1 MTHSTRKFITSLA
14 VVMLSSSPLLA
25 SAAGAGYKMAVI
37 EDAPGAEY
45 IKAGQFADAIALV
58 QAAKTTNTEP
68 FYRQVS
74 LCVSYSSTAQFD
86 LAETACNDAVQL
98 AATLQA
104 IPRSAKREMRAL
116 ALNNRGVM
124 NLMAGDK
131 VAALHDFMQAVRLD
145 SSEITLANLERLTV
159 SINGN
164 PVQEVALQAAE

>member
-1 MTHSTRKFITSLA
+1 MTISTRKFITSLA
-14 VVMLSSSPLLA
+14 VVLLSSSPLLA
-25 SAAGAGYKMAVI
+25 SAAGNAYKMAVI

-45 IKAGQFADAIALV
+45 IKIGQFADAIAFV
-58 QAAKTTNTEP
+58 QGENSTHFEP

-74 LCVSYSSTAQFD
+74 LCVSYSSTAQFS

-131 VAALHDFMQAVRLD
+131 VAALQDFMQAVRLD
-145 SSEITLANLERLTV
+145 NSELTLANLERLTL
-159 SINGN
+159 SINGTE
-164 PVQEVALQAAE
+164 VQEIALQAAE